1 MEEYDAIIIGSGQ
14 SGGPLATALAGAG
27 RKTVLIESRYVGG
40 TCINYGCTPT
50 KTMVAS
56 ADMAERVRRS
66 AEFGV
71 ETSGVRVDMPK
82 IRERKNQMVE
92 SFRAG
97 TLRRIKNGG
106 EELIQGTAWFSG
118 PKTLEVKLEEG
129 GSRQVTGKQIFI
141 NAGGRPLIPSIEG
154 VDQVPYLTST
164 TIMDLDQ
171 VPAHLLILGGGYV
184 ALEFGQMFRR
194 FGSQVTIVERS
205 GQLLS
210 REDPDV
216 AKGVL
221 KILQEDGI
229 EVLLDTEARGV
240 RKTSGGEIQL
250 EVKTPDGAR
259 ALSGSHLLLA
269 VGRVPNSDGLNL
281 AAAGIATD
289 ERGNIR
295 VNDRLETNVEGVY
308 ALGDIKGGPAFTH
321 ISYDDYRILKKNLL
335 EGGNASIQGRMV
347 PYTVFIDPQLGRI
360 GLSEGEAR
368 SQGLKIQVARLGMDG
383 IARTSEIGETRGFMK
398 ALVDADTGQIL
409 GASILGVDG
418 GEIMAMIEIAMM
430 GKLPYTA
437 LRDGIFAHPTLAE
450 AMNNLFSTIAAG

>member
-56 ADMAERVRRS
+56 ADMANRVRRS

-71 ETSGVRVDMPK
+71 ETRGERVDMPK

-106 EELIQGTAWFSG
+106 EDFIKGTARFTG
-118 PKTLEVKLEEG
+118 PKTLEVELEG
-129 GSRQVTGKQIFI
+129 GGTRQMTGKQIFI
-141 NAGGRPLIPSIEG
+141 NAGGRPLIPNLEG
-154 VDQVPYLTST
+154 LDQVPYLTST
-164 TIMDLDQ
+164 SIMDLDQ

-194 FGSQVTIVERS
+194 FGSRVTLVERS

-216 AKGVL
+216 AQGVL

-229 EVLLDTEARGV
+229 EVLLNTEARAV

-250 EVKTPDGAR
+250 DLQTPGEAR
-259 ALSGSHLLLA
+259 SLTGSHLLLA

-281 AAAGIATD
+281 AAAGITTD
-289 ERGNIR
+289 ERGNIS
-295 VNDRLETNVEGVY
+295 VNDRLETKIGGVY
-308 ALGDIKGGPAFTH
+308 AMGDIKGGPAFTH

-335 EGGNASIQGRMV
+335 EGGHASTRGRMV
-347 PYTVFIDPQLGRI
+347 PYTVFIDPQLARI
-360 GLSEGEAR
+360 GLSESEAR

-383 IARTSEIGETRGFMK
+383 IARTVEIGETRGFMK
-398 ALVDADTGQIL
+398 AVVDADTGQIL

-418 GEIMAMIEIAMM
+418 GEIMAMIEIAML
-430 GKLPYTA
+430 GKLPYTV

-450 AMNNLFSTIAAG
+450 AMNNLFSTI